1 MSSVTDKPRHRIWT
15 FAVLAWVALVAL
27 PTTIVAVRWQLG
39 IDRDVDMSGVHEL
52 ITFFMLVSSLPAA
65 IVAFGLLA
73 PLAIAVDRAIRGRT
87 PRAVN
92 FVVGGVLGVPGFLLF
107 LSGSAIL
114 ELMGG
119 NLEGPISANVWRV
132 FQNPRTAAI
141 VLMFVVGG
149 MLVGL
154 GLRHHSAT
162 DPSPQ
167 P

>member
-1 MSSVTDKPRHRIWT
+1 MSSIIDKPRHRIWT
-15 FAVLAWVALVAL
+15 FAALAWVALVVL
-27 PTTIVAVRWQLG
+27 PTTVVAVRWQLG
-39 IDRDVDMSGVHEL
+39 VDRDVDMSGVHEL
-52 ITFFMLVSSLPAA
+52 ILFFILVSSLPAA
-65 IVAFGLLA
+65 IVAFALLA

-92 FVVGGVLGVPGFLLF
+92 VVLGGVLGVPAFLLF

-114 ELMGG
+114 ALSGR
-119 NLEGPISANVWRV
+119 LEGQTSANIWRV
-132 FQNPRTAAI
+132 FHEPRTALI
-141 VLMFVVGG
+141 VAMFVASG